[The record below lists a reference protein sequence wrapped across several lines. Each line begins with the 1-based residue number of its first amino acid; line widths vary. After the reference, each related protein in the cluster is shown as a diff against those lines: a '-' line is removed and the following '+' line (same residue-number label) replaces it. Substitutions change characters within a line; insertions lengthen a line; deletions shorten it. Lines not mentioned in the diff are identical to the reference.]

1 MKTLEMFGICEISQD
16 EYEENV
22 AKAFAEGSEKKRD
35 SEILDEVVLSKGKRV
50 LDSQQKFETSQKRPP
65 GRPFARTQI
74 SALSILHPSPV
85 EGFAGSTSE
94 RPSKY
99 RNWFEY
105 GTWNLIETS
114 LKQHNYCVRE
124 AVRYLQVKY
133 RIVGS
138 SSSKFD
144 CLNES
149 TIRYWYQDDGRT
161 LKPHIREVVE
171 ALKDQFLLK
180 ASGSSEGP
188 DGGDSIPLRRGNKVT
203 FWAGKEDLESA
214 FVKMLEGIRSCGS
227 ILNSLYIQLLLIGF
241 LRSKWPSALRE
252 NGGTFTCSR
261 SWVRQWVRNRLGWSF
276 RASTTGAAHMPMDY
290 KEKGKIL
297 KLRMAYLVHLHGVC
311 LDLIINM
318 DQTAV
323 RLQPVGTE
331 RTYVRKGIR
340 EVAVSGKEDK
350 RQIPCCVT
358 SSASGILLPFQ
369 LIFQGKTRLTIPVT
383 PSAILLQHN
392 GWHLTCTQNHWA
404 SFDTMKDWVD
414 RILAPYYVQI
424 CKKHELQVGEQKMV
438 LLLDCWA
445 VHRGKEF
452 RAFMEKNHPYVLLL
466 YVPAGCT
473 SIYQPADVAIQR
485 PLKARFARSY
495 HEWAI
500 EQVKL
505 SLDAGVEPT
514 GTKFDVSIGTLRAK
528 ACEWM
533 WNAHVH
539 VADNPDLIRLGWSDC
554 GLLDAW
560 KFEVQK
566 EALLANEEGKLFKEH
581 IREQIGLE
589 DTVNQD
595 CRTGFQACL
604 TNLSVISP
612 YSK

>member
-1 MKTLEMFGICEISQD
+1 MRF
-16 EYEENV
+16 
-22 AKAFAEGSEKKRD
+22 
-35 SEILDEVVLSKGKRV
+35 VLSKGKRV

-311 LDLIINM
+311 PDLIINM

-331 RTYVRKGIR
+331 RTYVMKGIR

-350 RQIPCCVT
+350 RQITCCVT

-485 PLKARFARSY
+485 PLKA
-495 HEWAI
+495 
-500 EQVKL
+500 
-505 SLDAGVEPT
+505 
-514 GTKFDVSIGTLRAK
+514 SIGTLRAK

-589 DTVNQD
+589 VIPISGVSDVNESLDNVDLLEQEDEGGSLTSLSGSGPGIYNFTQDTINQD
-595 CRTGFQACL
+595 RRTGFQAYL

>member
-1 MKTLEMFGICEISQD
+1 MKTLEMFGIREISQD

-22 AKAFAEGSEKKRD
+22 AKAFAEGSEKRRD
-35 SEILDEVVLSKGKRV
+35 SEILDKVVLSKGKRV
-50 LDSQQKFETSQKRPP
+50 LDSQQKFETSQKRPL

-85 EGFAGSTSE
+85 EGSAGSTSE

-133 RIVGS
+133 RSVGS

-149 TIRYWYQDDGRT
+149 TVRYWYQDDGRT
-161 LKPHIREVVE
+161 LQPHIREVVE

-188 DGGDSIPLRRGNKVT
+188 DVGDSIPLKRGNKMT
-203 FWAGKEDLESA
+203 FWADKEDLESA
-214 FVKMLEGIRSCGS
+214 FVKRLEGIRSCGS

-241 LRSKWPSALRE
+241 LRSKWPYALRE
-252 NGGTFTCSR
+252 NGGTFTCSH

-290 KEKGKIL
+290 KEKGRIL
-297 KLRMAYLVHLHGVC
+297 KLRMTYLVHLHGVC
-311 LDLIINM
+311 PDLIINM

-340 EVAVSGKEDK
+340 EVA
-350 RQIPCCVT
+350 
-358 SSASGILLPFQ
+358 
-369 LIFQGKTRLTIPVT
+369 
-383 PSAILLQHN
+383 
-392 GWHLTCTQNHWA
+392 NHWA

-452 RAFMEKNHPYVLLL
+452 RAFMERNHPYVLLL

-485 PLKARFARSY
+485 PLKARFARNY

-505 SLDAGVEPT
+505 SLDADVEPT

-539 VADNPDLIRLGWSDC
+539 VADNSDLIRLGWSDC

-566 EALLANEEGKLFKEH
+566 KALLANDEGKLFKEH
-581 IREQIGLE
+581 IREQIGLVVIPIFGVSDVNE
-589 DTVNQD
+589 SLDNIDLLEQEDEGGSLTSLPVSGPGIYNFTQDTVNQD
-595 CRTGFQACL
+595 RRTGFQAYL